1 MSKEKK
7 DFVERRRHPRVPVI
21 SNIVE
26 PIDLSYTDNN
36 DGKIHQIVAVL
47 SDLSAS
53 GMRIVSF
60 LKAPIAGTM
69 HIKMELPTVGKFDV
83 EAKTAWVRQKGPVY
97 TIGIEF
103 TKIEKSVSDKIMAL
117 ANDFLDCNTR
127 IMLRLPEVCVP
138 NCKCNGICNKI
149 QKDKSLFK

>member
-1 MSKEKK
+1 MNK
-7 DFVERRRHPRVPVI
+7 DKNFVERRKNPRVPVI

-26 PIDLSYTDNN
+26 PLDLSYTDDS
-36 DGKIHQIVAVL
+36 DGKVHQIAAVL
-47 SDLSAS
+47 ADLSAS

-60 LKAPIAGTM
+60 LKAPIAGIM
-69 HIKMELPTVGKFDV
+69 HIKMELPSIGKFEV

-103 TKIEKSVSDKIMAL
+103 TKIDSSVASKIMAL

-138 NCKCNGICNKI
+138 NCKCQSICNKI
-149 QKDKSLFK
+149 QKDKALFK

>member
-1 MSKEKK
+1 MSKDEN
-7 DFVERRRHPRVPVI
+7 FIERRRHPRVPVI

-26 PIDLSYTDNN
+26 PIDLTYIDNS
-36 DGKIHQIVAVL
+36 DGKMHQIAAVL
-47 SDLSAS
+47 ADLSAS

-69 HIKMELPTVGKFDV
+69 HIKMEIPTVGKFDV

-103 TKIEKSVSDKIMAL
+103 TKIDKAVSDKIMAL

-138 NCKCNGICNKI
+138 NCKCNAICNKI
-149 QKDKSLFK
+149 QKDKKLFK

>member
-1 MSKEKK
+1 MNK
-7 DFVERRRHPRVPVI
+7 DKNFIERRKNPRVPVI

-26 PIDLSYTDNN
+26 PLDLTYTDDS
-36 DGKIHQIVAVL
+36 DGKTHQIAAVL
-47 SDLSAS
+47 ADLSAS

-60 LKAPIAGTM
+60 LKAPVAGIM
-69 HIKMELPTVGKFDV
+69 HIKMELPSIGKFEV

-103 TKIEKSVSDKIMAL
+103 TKIEDNVAAKIRAL

-138 NCKCNGICNKI
+138 NCKCQAICNKI